1 MSFFVS
7 ETLIN
12 TSMTTS
18 TSPLNR
24 QPTKLDYSSP
34 TQFRFLINQLP
45 KVQYFTVAANIPGI
59 TLGEGVFNT
68 PLKDIPLLG
77 DKLTY
82 EDLTIT
88 FIVDENLENY
98 IEMHTWLTAIGFP
111 KDRSQF
117 REFRSET
124 SNVKTSTRGESK
136 DIGDVKA
143 STPERAMYS
152 DAVMPILTNKNNPV
166 VECRFADVF
175 PTSLS
180 GLTYSQNQTDVDYL
194 TADVSS
200 KYQIYEIKTL

>member
-1 MSFFVS
+1 
-7 ETLIN
+7 
-12 TSMTTS
+12 MTTE

-24 QPTKLDYSSP
+24 QPTALDYSSP

-45 KVQYFTVAANIPGI
+45 KVQYFTTEANIPGI
-59 TLGEGVFNT
+59 SMGDGVMNT

-82 EDLTIT
+82 EDLTIS

-98 IEMHTWLTAIGFP
+98 IEMHNWLTGIAFP

-117 REFRSET
+117 STFRSTT

-136 DIGDVKA
+136 DIGDVRA
-143 STPERAMYS
+143 STPELAMFS
-152 DAVMPILTNKNNPV
+152 DATMTILTNKNNPV

-180 GLTYSQNQTDVDYL
+180 GLTYSQNQTDVEYL
-194 TADVSS
+194 TATVNF
-200 KYQIYEIKTL
+200 KYKIYEIHTL

>member
-45 KVQYFTVAANIPGI
+45 KVQYFTTEANIPGI
-59 TLGEGVFNT
+59 ALGDIELAT
-68 PLKDIPLLG
+68 PLKNIPLMG

-82 EDLTIT
+82 EDLNIT

-98 IEMHTWLTAIGFP
+98 VEMHTWLTSIGFP
-111 KDRSQF
+111 NDRSQF
-117 REFRSET
+117 ANFRSAT
-124 SNVKTSTRGESK
+124 SNVATNTRGESK

-152 DAVMPILTNKNNPV
+152 DAVMTILTNKNNPV

-180 GLTYSQNQTDVDYL
+180 GLTYSQNQTDVEYL
-194 TADVSS
+194 TAEVNF
-200 KYQIYEIKTL
+200 KYQIYEIITL

>member
-7 ETLIN
+7 GTLIN
-12 TSMTTS
+12 TSMTTT
-18 TSPLNR
+18 TSIGR

-45 KVQYFTVAANIPGI
+45 KVEYFTTEANIPGI
-59 TLGEGVFNT
+59 TLGEAEFKT
-68 PLKDIPLLG
+68 RFKAIPLMG
-77 DKLTY
+77 DILTY

-111 KDRSQF
+111 ENTKQF
-117 REFRSET
+117 SDFRSAT
-124 SNVKTSTRGESK
+124 SNVSTSTRGESK

-152 DAVMPILTNKNNPV
+152 DAMLTILTNKNNPV
-166 VECRFADVF
+166 VECRFRDVF

-180 GLTYSQNQTDVDYL
+180 GLTYSQNQTDVEYL
-194 TADVSS
+194 TASVTF
-200 KYQIYEIKTL
+200 KYQIYEIVTL